1 MEINISRST
10 PSLMRGRPCMK
21 HSCTCL
27 LLVLACSWH
36 EKLIVS
42 DMWRFRASTSL
53 PARRK
58 QIELWK
64 RDAGCEL
71 LPTRPFIPHRGL
83 QCLREAA
90 TPQDSSLENKVE
102 SSLLWGTWFYQV
114 LPFSLA
120 KMLSEQ
126 CCPDMSVPLIR
137 NKKKCHSFE

>member
-27 LLVLACSWH
+27 LFVFASSWH
-36 EKLIVS
+36 EKFIVS

-71 LPTRPFIPHRGL
+71 VPTGPFVPHRGL

-90 TPQDSSLENKVE
+90 TLQDSSLENKVE
-102 SSLLWGTWFYQV
+102 SSLLWGTWFYLSV
-114 LPFSLA
+114 LQKCSLN
-120 KMLSEQ
+120 
-126 CCPDMSVPLIR
+126 SVALI
-137 NKKKCHSFE
+137 CLFL